1 MKSYGVDMK
10 RKYADIGRNITHLC
24 RNARTS
30 ILGMTFYDAIS
41 GINRNTLQSPA
52 VTTPS

>member
-1 MKSYGVDMK
+1 MK
-10 RKYADIGRNITHLC
+10 RKYADIGRKITHLC

-30 ILGMTFYDAIS
+30 ILGMTFHDAIS
-41 GINRNTLQSPA
+41 GINHNALQSAA